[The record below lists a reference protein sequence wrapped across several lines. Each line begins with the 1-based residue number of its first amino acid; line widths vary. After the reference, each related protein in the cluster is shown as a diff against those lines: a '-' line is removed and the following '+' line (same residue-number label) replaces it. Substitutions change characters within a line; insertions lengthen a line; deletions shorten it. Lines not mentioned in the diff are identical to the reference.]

1 MRSNATSGILAQ
13 TKVWR
18 SAGWAGLSECRRHEL
33 MSRRRYVDPAGG
45 RETVGRG
52 YWDGAGASRG
62 GRGGMRCGAAG
73 AADRASSLAAAA
85 PISPGS
91 IPGRCEATPRQGS
104 SLRPRCG
111 AAPGGA
117 ALPRCRGARTR
128 PVDLVVMQSMAVC
141 IRRAGV
147 QSCPARP
154 NPKKGGV
161 GGFSRLRV
169 EEGPSSGLPEADR
182 GRTTQAAEGK
192 LAFRRLPDRPARPR
206 KRPPRRARFA

>member
-1 MRSNATSGILAQ
+1 
-13 TKVWR
+13 
-18 SAGWAGLSECRRHEL
+18 

-62 GRGGMRCGAAG
+62 VRGGMRCGAAG

-147 QSCPARP
+147 QS
-154 NPKKGGV
+154 
-161 GGFSRLRV
+161 
-169 EEGPSSGLPEADR
+169 
-182 GRTTQAAEGK
+182 
-192 LAFRRLPDRPARPR
+192 RPARPTQ
-206 KRPPRRARFA
+206 KKGGWVASLASGWRRARRPGCRRQTGAGRLRQRKESLLSEGCLIVRPGRASGRCDGPVSLWGNPHRKSLSIPISLTPRKKCVQCLRMG